1 MQFSHIKLSW
11 IIHLWRQKNV
21 HKYFKV
27 LRLYL
32 WKFLC
37 KIWSCGEVCM
47 VCSKEFGVCVFNCT
61 HYRETESQFAMRTR
75 KGNHSTYQG
84 QFYIGSISCT
94 GDELSLSDCTVVTI
108 SVARCNAGHTIVD
121 CTTGNYHSSAV
132 RHSLIPRPHSYMI
145 IVAWEWG

>member
-1 MQFSHIKLSW
+1 MAENTIFTYKTFMDYSLVTPKTFTNISRFCGY
-11 IIHLWRQKNV
+11 ICES
-21 HKYFKV
+21 FFA
-27 LRLYL
+27 
-32 WKFLC
+32 KFGG
-37 KIWSCGEVCM
+37 CGE

-84 QFYIGSISCT
+84 QFYIGNINCT

-108 SVARCNAGHTIVD
+108 SVTRCNAGHTIVD

-132 RHSLIPRPHSYMI
+132 RHSLIPRPHSYTI
-145 IVAWEWG
+145 IVAWE